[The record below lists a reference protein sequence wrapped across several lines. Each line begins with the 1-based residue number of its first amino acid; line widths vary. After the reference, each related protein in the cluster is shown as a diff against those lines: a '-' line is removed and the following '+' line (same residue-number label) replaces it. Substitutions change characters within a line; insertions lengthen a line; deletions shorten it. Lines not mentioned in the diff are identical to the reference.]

1 MVAPVIAAVVRYE
14 LRRERDVPGA
24 TRGISI
30 AIGGAC
36 LYAGLAAAMVGGV
49 WPGAVVA
56 LPAVMIASWQLRARG
71 GRAGQE
77 SEHAN

>member
-1 MVAPVIAAVVRYE
+1 M
-14 LRRERDVPGA
+14 PGA
-24 TRGISI
+24 RGRSI

-36 LYAGLAAAMVGGV
+36 LYAGLAVALVGGV

-77 SEHAN
+77 SDDAN